1 MTVLLDAAGL
11 SQTLDRMAS
20 EIAALLDAAG
30 PGALVGIRRRGDILA
45 ERIAGILARKHGLD
59 DLPLGA
65 LDITLYRDDL
75 AEIGPDAIVRETLID
90 FPIADKTIILIDDV
104 LHTGRTIRAAMTSLA
119 DLGRPAAVRLAVL
132 CDRPGHELPI
142 RADVVGLPLEKDR
155 EISVHLAEIDGTD
168 EVRIA

>member
-155 EISVHLAEIDGTD
+155 EISVHLTEIDGTD

>member
-20 EIAALLDAAG
+20 EIAALLHAAG
-30 PGALVGIRRRGDILA
+30 PGALVGIRRRGDVLA
-45 ERIAGILARKHGLD
+45 DRIAKILTKKHRLTH
-59 DLPLGA
+59 LPLGA

-75 AEIGPDAIVRETLID
+75 AEIGPDAVVRETLID
-90 FPIADKTIILIDDV
+90 FPIANRTIILIDDV

-155 EISVHLAEIDGTD
+155 EVTVHLQEIDGTD
-168 EVRIA
+168 EVLIA